1 MPCCVMLFSTE
12 MIHYQLSSSDGLQ
25 ELVKFLNQTFRGGTD
40 LASCLN
46 EVADKPLPPTWK
58 DADAVVISDFVA
70 QRLPEKTLI
79 NKIKSPTATA

>member
-1 MPCCVMLFSTE
+1 MKIALADNRACHVMLFSTE

-46 EVADKPLPPTWK
+46 EVADKLNTPHG
-58 DADAVVISDFVA
+58 
-70 QRLPEKTLI
+70 KTLMLLLFLTLLP
-79 NKIKSPTATA
+79 KGYPKT